1 MLKEQTTFEQAQSI
15 SYTFSMVEISIKNCP
30 GATIFDVFFVEITNY
45 QIKSIYKGLSVNI
58 KGKRDL

>member
-1 MLKEQTTFEQAQSI
+1 MIKEQTTFEQAQGI

-30 GATIFDVFFVEITNY
+30 GATIFEVFLEITNY
-45 QIKSIYKGLSVNI
+45 PIKSIYKGVSVNI